1 MRPKPPL
8 TRTLAAVALLLLPAC
23 GPAADAGGGE
33 SRTDGPAAAAQ
44 EGSSRLQEERGREA
58 PRQDPRLQEDERRP
72 AAAAAPDPEAASALS
87 RTFRS
92 AAEGALPAVV
102 FVQVEAEPRADSAQG
117 PLPDPFRYFF
127 GPEGPEEGP
136 PQGQL
141 PPRVA
146 SGSGVIY
153 DASGHVVTNHHVV
166 ADASYVLVRLP
177 DGREF
182 QAEVVGSDPSSDLAV
197 LQLDADGE
205 AVDDLPTAELGS
217 SENLQVGDWV
227 LALGSPF
234 GLESTVTAGIVS
246 AKGRQITGRQAA
258 LESCIQ
264 TDAAINLGNSG
275 GPLVDLNGRVVGINT
290 AIVGGP
296 IFTGYGFA
304 IPVDLARDVVSDLVE
319 FGEVRRPL
327 LGVRVSNVT
336 AVDAEVYGLDE
347 VRGADI
353 ASIDPDSPAAE
364 AGLELGDVI
373 LAVDG
378 EEVSDATEL
387 TTELA
392 EHEPGERVELTI
404 VRDGERRTVEAVLG
418 RFETEQPAGA
428 ARTQETATRALGFS
442 VEALTPAVAEQL
454 DYEGQQAVVIR
465 DVAPFSAAANAG
477 VQAGQILVQV
487 NGRDVQS
494 PADLE
499 AIAEDVERGDVVS
512 LRLVTPELGE
522 TLVNYRVR

>member
-1 MRPKPPL
+1 MRPTPPL
-8 TRTLAAVALLLLPAC
+8 PRTLAALALLLLPAC
-23 GPAADAGGGE
+23 DPAGAGDAE
-33 SRTDGPAAAAQ
+33 PRTDDSATEAQ
-44 EGSSRLQEERGREA
+44 EEE
-58 PRQDPRLQEDERRP
+58 QRRP
-72 AAAAAPDPEAASALS
+72 AEEGAPGPEAASALS
-87 RTFRS
+87 RSFRS
-92 AAEGALPAVV
+92 AAEEALPAVV
-102 FVQVEAEPRADSAQG
+102 FVQVEAEPRADSPQG
-117 PLPDPFRYFF
+117 PMPDPFRYFF

-136 PQGQL
+136 PQGQI
-141 PPRVA
+141 PPRVS

-153 DASGHVVTNHHVV
+153 DQSGLVVTNHHVV
-166 ADASYVLVRLP
+166 ADASYVLVRLS
-177 DGREF
+177 DGREY

-197 LQLDADGE
+197 LQLDTEGQVGE
-205 AVDDLPTAELGS
+205 LPTAELGS
-217 SENLQVGDWV
+217 SERLQVGDWV

-258 LESCIQ
+258 LESFIQ
-264 TDAAINLGNSG
+264 TDAAINMGNSG
-275 GPLVDLNGRVVGINT
+275 GPLVDLSGRVVGINT

-304 IPVDLARDVVSDLVE
+304 IPVDLARDVVSDLLE

-327 LGVRVSNVT
+327 LGVRVSDVT

-347 VRGADI
+347 VRGADV

-378 EEVSDATEL
+378 EEIAGATEL

-392 EHEPGERVELTI
+392 KHEPGERVELTI

-418 RFETEQPAGA
+418 RFETEQPTGGTRA
-428 ARTQETATRALGFS
+428 QETATRALGFS
-442 VEALTPAVAEQL
+442 VEPLTPAVAEQL
-454 DYEGQQAVVIR
+454 GYEGPQGVVIR

-477 VQAGQILVQV
+477 VQQGQILLQV
-487 NGRDVQS
+487 NGRDVQD

-499 AIAEDVERGDVVS
+499 VIAEDVERGDVVS
-512 LRLVTPELGE
+512 LRLFTPDLGE